1 MRSSKHIT
9 ISLLVAVT
17 IILLGTV
24 GYMYTEGWGVLDSL
38 YMTVITLATVG
49 FGEVHPLSQAGRLFT
64 VLLIIVGVA
73 SLGYFGGALFQFMVE
88 GKIQEVFWRRRL
100 DHKIKHMRN
109 HFIVCG
115 YGRIGRVLCQ
125 CMKNSR
131 IPVLV
136 VEENP
141 DLVPALE
148 VDNMNYLCADATDE
162 TSLIKAGIQDAKG
175 LVAALN
181 TDAANVFLVL
191 TARQLNK
198 DLYIVS
204 RATQEQAQ
212 NKLLAAGADRVESP
226 YEMGAIGMAQRIIR
240 PTVTS
245 FLDLAYITPAGDI
258 QMEEIPV
265 SADSGLAGVML
276 KDSGIRQKF
285 NVIIIAIKSA
295 GGNMSFNPSFESTLN
310 GGDTVIAIGS
320 MENLS
325 KLERVL
331 AV

>member
-9 ISLLVAVT
+9 ISLFVVST

-24 GYMYTEGWGVLDSL
+24 GYMSTEGWGVLDSL

-49 FGEVHPLSQAGRLFT
+49 FGEVHPLSQGGKLFT

-88 GKIQEVFWRRRL
+88 GKIQQVFWRRRL
-100 DHKIKHMRN
+100 DHKIKHMRD

-125 CMKNSR
+125 CLKNSN
-131 IPVLV
+131 IPFLV
-136 VEENP
+136 VDENP

-148 VDNMNYLCADATDE
+148 TDNMHYLCADATDE
-162 TSLIKAGIQDAKG
+162 NNLIKAGIQDAKG

-198 DLYIVS
+198 YLYIVS

-212 NKLLAAGADRVESP
+212 KKLLAAGADRVESP

-245 FLDLAYITPAGDI
+245 FLDLAYVTPAGDI
-258 QMEEIPV
+258 QMEELPV
-265 SADSGLAGVML
+265 STDSSLAGVML

-295 GGNMSFNPSFESTLN
+295 DGKMFFNPSFKSTVN

-320 MENLS
+320 VENLS
-325 KLERVL
+325 KLEKVL
-331 AV
+331 NA